1 MCKLAAVMVHCIKRS
16 IHEGRFMYLVCAV
29 LHHLEGGITSVLIF
43 LRFATGF
50 QSFSVLANGIGV
62 KSEDKK

>member
-1 MCKLAAVMVHCIKRS
+1 
-16 IHEGRFMYLVCAV
+16 MYLVCAV
-29 LHHLEGGITSVLIF
+29 LHHLEGGITSGLFF
-43 LRFATGF
+43 LHFAAGI